1 MKVFYSRI
9 STTEQSDLR
18 QLKNTEKGFDYVLS
32 DKCSGTIPIWDRPR
46 GKQIKELID
55 EGKLKELHIHSID
68 RLGRNTIDVLSTYKE
83 LTDLNIRVVCRNP
96 NLQNFNEDGT
106 KDSFSE
112 MMVSL
117 LSIMSK
123 FEKDMI
129 DMRRT
134 EGIER
139 TKKLHPERY
148 SGRKIGT
155 KDSTKKFLQKP
166 KSISILKDLDNGYGI
181 REISK
186 MRDCSFNTIY
196 KVIKLNNES
205 KLSVSKVIKMITET
219 QTPNW
224 VDTLSEDEKNKLV
237 KWNWLIME
245 KLKMCNEIE
254 IISSLPKLSTTINT
268 MKSFKKIDPH
278 TLYNVFLENIPK
290 GVYTYTYKRKLKK
303 KDYDSEMLELM
314 MKEYQDSSSNCMELM
329 DVLEETGVLND
340 HKTLL
345 TTKWGYQK
353 VS

>member
-1 MKVFYSRI
+1 MKVLYSRI
-9 STTEQSDLR
+9 SSDDGSQNDER
-18 QLKNTEKGFDYVLS
+18 QLQNTNQFDYVLS
-32 DKCSGTIPIWDRPR
+32 DRCSGTIPLWERPK
-46 GKQIKELID
+46 GSQIKKLID

-68 RLGRNTIDVLSTYKE
+68 RLGRNTIDVLTVWKE
-83 LTDLNIRVVCRNP
+83 LSELKIRVVCRNP
-96 NLQNFNEDGT
+96 NFQNLNEKGETDM
-106 KDSFSE
+106 FSE
-112 MMVSL
+112 LMISI
-117 LSIMSK
+117 LSTMGD
-123 FEKDMI
+123 FERKMI
-129 DMRRT
+129 KERQL
-134 EGIER
+134 EGIKIRKE
-139 TKKLHPERY
+139 KGLYK
-148 SGRKIGT
+148 GRQIGT
-155 KDSTKKFLQKP
+155 KDSSKKFLQKP
-166 KSISILKDLDNGYGI
+166 KSISILKDIDNGYGI

-224 VDTLSEDEKNKLV
+224 ISTLSDDEKKKFV

-245 KLKMCNEIE
+245 KLKMCNDIE
-254 IISSLPKLSTTINT
+254 VISSLGKLSTTLNT
-268 MKSFKKIDPH
+268 MKSFKKIDPQ
-278 TLYNVFLENIPK
+278 TLYNVFLENLPK
-290 GVYTYTYKRKLKK
+290 GVYSYSYKKRLKK